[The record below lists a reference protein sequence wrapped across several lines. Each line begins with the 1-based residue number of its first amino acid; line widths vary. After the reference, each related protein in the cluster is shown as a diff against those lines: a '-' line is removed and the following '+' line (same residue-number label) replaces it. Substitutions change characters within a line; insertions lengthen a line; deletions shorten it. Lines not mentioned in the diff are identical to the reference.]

1 MSKILS
7 FILLSFFIVISLKSY
22 SQNDC
27 PFAPVQSKFDSLAYI
42 SANIPTDPANE
53 EGKMYLGQGYIH
65 RFSNDI
71 RPAFI
76 PSNRASWAIAIA
88 VAWNLERNMIQRVE
102 YPNMNYWMATV
113 IMETELR
120 CATGLKWDDPS
131 HVPDMYN
138 PNTVFLGDHG
148 GCFQIEGPG
157 SAWRYLQAAY
167 PKRFPISSNTETNS
181 LLYSKLIE
189 GVDGFEV
196 SALSKTFY
204 DVYTAQIF
212 NYNVGWNFY
221 QNIDLDQAQKDK
233 KIHII
238 NKLQINEQMN
248 VLDIGCGWGGM
259 AIEIAKQKNCE
270 VTGISLSKNQIQYCK
285 EKAKELGLDNQVK
298 FELIDYRE
306 AKGQYDRIYSVGMFE
321 HVGKKF
327 YHTFFKSMNNLLK
340 DNGLFL
346 LHTIGVVDKPTP
358 PNKFINKYI
367 FPGGICPSFSQI
379 ITPIEKTGL
388 IVADTET
395 LIRHY
400 DKTLE
405 SWLERFL
412 NKKNIVKDLFD
423 EKFVKMWEFYLA
435 SCAAA
440 FRYRDLVV
448 FQLQIVKNFQSAHRT
463 RDYIYS

>member
-1 MSKILS
+1 MILERIFS
-7 FILLSFFIVISLKSY
+7 RIYKEGGIILIDAKGQKYICGNPRKENPITLKLLKNNLQWKLLIDPELEFPEAYMRNEIIIENASLKDFLMDLIKNLGRNEVST
-22 SQNDC
+22 
-27 PFAPVQSKFDSLAYI
+27 ASLITKKIY
-42 SANIPTDPANE
+42 
-53 EGKMYLGQGYIH
+53 Q
-65 RFSNDI
+65 
-71 RPAFI
+71 
-76 PSNRASWAIAIA
+76 
-88 VAWNLERNMIQRVE
+88 
-102 YPNMNYWMATV
+102 
-113 IMETELR
+113 
-120 CATGLKWDDPS
+120 
-131 HVPDMYN
+131 
-138 PNTVFLGDHG
+138 
-148 GCFQIEGPG
+148 
-157 SAWRYLQAAY
+157 AWRYL
-167 PKRFPISSNTETNS
+167 TNFNLPGKS
-181 LLYSKLIE
+181 RKNIEHHYDIGGKKGEKLYDIFLDTKHRLYSCAYWKDDTKTLEDAQQNKIE
-189 GVDGFEV
+189 HIV
-196 SALSKTFY
+196 
-204 DVYTAQIF
+204 
-212 NYNVGWNFY
+212 
-221 QNIDLDQAQKDK
+221 K
-233 KIHII
+233 K
-238 NKLQINEQMN
+238 
-248 VLDIGCGWGGM
+248 LDIKESSKVLEVGCGWGGM
-259 AIEIAKQKNCE
+259 ALEIAKQKKCE

-306 AKGQYDRIYSVGMFE
+306 VKGQYDRIYSVGMFE

-340 DNGLFL
+340 EDGLFL

-379 ITPIEKTGL
+379 IKPIEKTGL

-412 NKKNIVKDLFD
+412 NKKNMVRDLFD

-448 FQLQIVKNFQSAHRT
+448 FQLQIVKNFQSAQRT